1 MCVKFDMRDDA
12 PCGYATV
19 HSETA
24 AVMFQS
30 AHATA
35 ASRHPAQRI
44 LGQMYQVNAHH
55 YRLIVVKNKKK
66 NKKKRSAVVYQL
78 KSFEM

>member
-35 ASRHPAQRI
+35 ASSHPAQRI

-55 YRLIVVKNKKK
+55 YRLIVVKNK
-66 NKKKRSAVVYQL
+66 NKK
-78 KSFEM
+78 